1 MLKFCKELIQIDQG
15 YYFWLSPTLPM
26 NECKNSSG
34 GTAEWN
40 NEITLLGF
48 CREWQTG
55 KLCPMNE
62 WCVSEVATVTL
73 QLPDL

>member
-1 MLKFCKELIQIDQG
+1 
-15 YYFWLSPTLPM
+15 M
-26 NECKNSSG
+26 NECKNTSG

-40 NEITLLGF
+40 NKITLLGF

-55 KLCPMNE
+55 KLCPQNA

-73 QLPDL
+73 QLPDPHPTSSGEYMYVVQMYE